1 MSTID
6 AIARA
11 IGAIAVVLSVVLG
24 AKLWGPEARKV
35 RAEGRGSE
43 ADAARVMS
51 DTAILWM
58 DRWEEELELWQDYA
72 YLLETSME
80 EWQELFADLKKAIKE
95 SGSDLVLPPPPPR
108 PRRPKM
114 PPRHPPTKGN

>member
-24 AKLWGPEARKV
+24 AKLWGPEAKKA

-58 DRWEEELELWQDYA
+58 DRWEEELEVWQDYA
-72 YLLETSME
+72 YTLESSIE
-80 EWQELFADLKKAIKE
+80 EWTEVFRELKRQVEE
-95 SGSDLVLPPPPPR
+95 SGSDIVLPPPPPR
-108 PRRPKM
+108 HRRPKL
-114 PPRHPPTKGN
+114 PPRHPPKGS

>member
-24 AKLWGPEARKV
+24 AKLWGPEARKT
-35 RAEGRGSE
+35 RAEGKGSE

-58 DRWEEELELWQDYA
+58 DRWEEELEVWQDYA
-72 YLLETSME
+72 YTLESSIE
-80 EWQELFADLKKAIKE
+80 EWTEIWRELKRAVEE
-95 SGSDLVLPPPPPR
+95 SGSEIILPAPPPGH
-108 PRRPKM
+108 RRPKL
-114 PPRHPPTKGN
+114 PPRHPPHKGS